1 MAVTSIV
8 SKNIAMKPRSTTN
21 RRGFFKTSAAITA
34 GLTAFPTLLMAADA
48 NPENGLHIIG
58 PKEGFSPQ
66 VGTLVSM
73 MNWMRDTVL
82 HSVRGLSREEL
93 DYLHDPKSNTIGAM
107 LLHLAA
113 TETYYQDNTFEGL
126 REFKDKARWLV
137 PMRLGDAGR
146 NKIKSHDL
154 DYYTTILAE
163 TREKTLKELRKR
175 DDRWL
180 MTVDPKFFS
189 GQPTNN
195 YCKWFHV
202 VEHESN
208 HNGQIKWIKGR
219 LPGARGWG

>member
-1 MAVTSIV
+1 MKQASATTSR
-8 SKNIAMKPRSTTN
+8 RSFIKTT
-21 RRGFFKTSAAITA
+21 AAITT
-34 GLTAFPTLLMAADA
+34 GVTGMTAFPAMALAGD
-48 NPENGLHIIG
+48 EYVGDGLHIIG

-82 HSVRGLSREEL
+82 RSVKGMKREEL

-113 TETYYQDNTFEGL
+113 TEVFYQGNTFEGL
-126 REFKDKARWLV
+126 NDFKETERATWN
-137 PMRLGDAGR
+137 PAMELGDEGR
-146 NKIKSHDL
+146 KVIKGHDL
-154 DYYTTILAE
+154 DYYVNILTK
-163 TREKTLKELRKR
+163 TREKTLAELRKR
-175 DDRWL
+175 DDKWL
-180 MTVDPKFFS
+180 MTVDPKFFG

-219 LPGARGWG
+219 LPGGKGGE

>member
-1 MAVTSIV
+1 
-8 SKNIAMKPRSTTN
+8 MKPNVITN
-21 RRGFFKTSAAITA
+21 RRGFIKTAATITT
-34 GLTAFPTLLMAADA
+34 GLTAFPTLLMAADSIV
-48 NPENGLHIIG
+48 EEGIHIIG

-82 HSVRGLSREEL
+82 RSVKGMKQEEL

-113 TETYYQDNTFEGL
+113 TETFYQGNTFEGL
-126 REFKDKARWLV
+126 QDFKDKATWSI
-137 PMRLGDAGR
+137 PMSLGDEGR
-146 NKIKSHDL
+146 KNIKGHDL
-154 DYYTTILAE
+154 TYYVNILTE
-163 TREKTLKELRKR
+163 IREKTLTELRKR
-175 DDRWL
+175 DDKWL
-180 MTVDPKFFS
+180 MTVDPKFFG

-219 LPGARGWG
+219 LPGATKGGD